1 MNHEYHIA
9 SFIVL
14 ARPDALPQVCEQLR
28 TLPGTEVHQ
37 HDGNGKIIITIEGDT
52 TAHISQ
58 ATQII
63 GLLDGVLA
71 CNMVFHQ
78 CDNEA
83 SPEDEAIHEN

>member
-14 ARPDALPQVCEQLR
+14 ARPDALSQVCEQLR

-58 ATQII
+58 ITQAI

-83 SPEDEAIHEN
+83 

>member
-1 MNHEYHIA
+1 MNREYHIA

-14 ARPDALPQVCEQLR
+14 VRPDVLQQTRELLT

-37 HDGNGKIIITIEGDT
+37 HDPAGKIIITIEGDS
-52 TAHISQ
+52 TAHISRITQ
-58 ATQII
+58 AI

-78 CDNEA
+78 FEEESDTESEA
-83 SPEDEAIHEN
+83 LHAH